1 MDWLLFEELET
12 CKDSCILLILVF
24 PELLKKYIMEST
36 EKYIKK
42 QISTIPL
49 PGVIQ
54 FNIFFHSIYFIYYLC
69 VLQTITTLNGL
80 KQ

>member
-24 PELLKKYIMEST
+24 SRIIKEIHNDST

-42 QISTIPL
+42 QMSTILL
-49 PGVIQ
+49 PGVI
-54 FNIFFHSIYFIYYLC
+54 
-69 VLQTITTLNGL
+69 
-80 KQ
+80 